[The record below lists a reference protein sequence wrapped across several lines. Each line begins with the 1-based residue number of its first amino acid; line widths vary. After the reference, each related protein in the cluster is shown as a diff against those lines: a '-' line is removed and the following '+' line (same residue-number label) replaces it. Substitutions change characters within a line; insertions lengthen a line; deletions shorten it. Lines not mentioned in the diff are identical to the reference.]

1 MHMNNKKIFLIY
13 IKDYKTAARLSDPGT
28 LIVGHPNL
36 CKTWIIPHTVRSN
49 EDTSTFKVILVTL
62 EALD

>member
-49 EDTSTFKVILVTL
+49 EDT
-62 EALD
+62 